1 MAGEERNQAAF
12 RQCKKQDLTRGAGAL
27 ALWCLP
33 VAALIAGLNWPEA
46 RPWLWIPALLI
57 MGVGCWVNA
66 ARCGRLHCYL
76 STPIFLIGA
85 AYVVLAQFGLVPLPP
100 GMFLDALLVA
110 TVLACM
116 AELPL
121 GKYRIDSNHSGT
133 ATSDSSPSKR
143 LPPLGL

>member
-12 RQCKKQDLTRGAGAL
+12 RQCMTQDLTRGTSAL

-57 MGVGCWVNA
+57 MGVACWANA
-66 ARCGRLHCYL
+66 ARCGRLHCYF
-76 STPIFLIGA
+76 SAPIFLIA
-85 AYVVLAQFGLVPLPP
+85 SAYVVLAEFGLVPLPP

-110 TVLACM
+110 TVLACL

-121 GKYRIDSNHSGT
+121 GKYRIKT
-133 ATSDSSPSKR
+133 
-143 LPPLGL
+143 